1 MADVGVGIRLE
12 PRSWVRG
19 RGIAGSRDGAI
30 EAMFEVSEDC
40 VRGQRRGSVQPRQML
55 TMSKANSVL
64 RRSQA
69 ACWCCERRRQC
80 CEAGCGAVSVGG
92 GAGCGACWAWAVAVE
107 RGH

>member
-64 RRSQA
+64 GHSSARPEPAHHPTALVFEPKRSKRDYV
-69 ACWCCERRRQC
+69 WR
-80 CEAGCGAVSVGG
+80 
-92 GAGCGACWAWAVAVE
+92 
-107 RGH
+107 